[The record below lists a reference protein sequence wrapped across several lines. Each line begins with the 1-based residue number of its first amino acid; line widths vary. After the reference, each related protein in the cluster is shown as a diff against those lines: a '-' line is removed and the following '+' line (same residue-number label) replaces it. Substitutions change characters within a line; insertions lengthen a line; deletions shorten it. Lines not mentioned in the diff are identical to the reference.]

1 MENPFKLIDE
11 RLERI
16 ENLLLSLLEEKPII
30 HKVSTVKDMMT
41 TSELADYLSIS
52 KSLVYKLTMN
62 NEIPFSKPSKRIF
75 FYKKEIDE
83 WVQQHRNKTKYE
95 IEQEA
100 SNYILRHPLK
110 S

>member
-1 MENPFKLIDE
+1 MKFPFL
-11 RLERI
+11 
-16 ENLLLSLLEEKPII
+16 NQ
-30 HKVSTVKDMMT
+30 VK
-41 TSELADYLSIS
+41 E
-52 KSLVYKLTMN
+52 
-62 NEIPFSKPSKRIF
+62 F
-75 FYKKEIDE
+75 FIEIDE